1 VQRRRQLVL
10 GRRDECRLIGGHAAR
25 EQRLTRLAI
34 ALRVGGEKVDTCEP
48 VDLEVDEPRSG
59 DSGSVR
65 RAQTDACD
73 ATVKHLDVAGNQVPV
88 DERCPDSQ
96 PHG

>member
-10 GRRDECRLIGGHAAR
+10 GRRDEGRLVGGHAAG

-34 ALRVGGEKVDTCEP
+34 ALRVGGEKVDACEP
-48 VDLEVDEPRSG
+48 VDLQVDEARSG

-65 RAQTDACD
+65 RAQADAGD
-73 ATVKHLDVAGNQVPV
+73 ATVNHIDVAGNQGPV
-88 DERCPDSQ
+88 DECCPDS
-96 PHG
+96 